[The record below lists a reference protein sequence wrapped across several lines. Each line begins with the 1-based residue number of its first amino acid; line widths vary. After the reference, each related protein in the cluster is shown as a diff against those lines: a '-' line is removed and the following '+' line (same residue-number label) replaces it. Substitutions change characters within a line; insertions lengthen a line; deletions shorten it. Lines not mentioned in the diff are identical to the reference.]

1 MKNKRQIFITIL
13 LFLIFIINIVNA
25 EQVIDK
31 KGKIIYEITK
41 PTEESTINPDAISDA
56 LRIIPDTS
64 IDYSGDISNK
74 YEGPSKN
81 IFSKDILYQ
90 GTEKVLDDVKE
101 FTLIRHT
108 SSITDLTEERYYLTQ
123 DYVKDRLKLTIITT
137 DGYIEGK
144 NGFFKIDNKTY
155 YFDEEGLMVLGP
167 CFDSIGNYYF
177 FSYDTGELVEEIQK
191 K

>member
-41 PTEESTINPDAISDA
+41 PTAESTINPDTISDA

-64 IDYSGDISNK
+64 VDYSGDTSNK

-81 IFSKDILYQ
+81 IFSKDMLYT
-90 GTEKVLDDVKE
+90 GTEKALDDVKE

-108 SSITDLTEERYYLTQ
+108 SSITDLTEEKYFLNQ
-123 DYVKDRLKLTIITT
+123 DYMKDRLKLTIITS

-144 NGFFKIDNKTY
+144 NGFFKLDGKIF

-177 FSYDTGELVEEIQK
+177 FSYDTGELIEEIQK